1 MFLQIGKGLLPPT
14 RFLYDMAQN
23 KSETPKGRGRPRA
36 YDPQATLQQ
45 ALGVFWST
53 GYAGAS
59 LDSIATAAG
68 MNRPSLYAAFGDKH
82 ALYIKALEQ
91 YWESAAAAMHDALT
105 HPDLPLADALMGLY
119 EGQLAIYFSGDG
131 QPRGCFAIGT
141 ATTEAVEDPQ
151 IREVLA
157 DRLGRLDADL
167 EARLRVAIDKEE
179 LRSDCD
185 PAALAI
191 LASSLLHSIS
201 IRARAGNSREDLTA
215 LARNAVKVICGG

>member
-1 MFLQIGKGLLPPT
+1 
-14 RFLYDMAQN
+14 MAQN
-23 KSETPKGRGRPRA
+23 KPTEGKGRGRPRA
-36 YDPQATLQQ
+36 YDPQTALQQ

-53 GYAGAS
+53 GYSGAS

-91 YWESAAAAMHDALT
+91 YWEFAAAAMHAALT
-105 HPDLPLADALMGLY
+105 DNELTLRQALTQFY

-141 ATTEAVEDPQ
+141 ATTEAVEDPE
-151 IREVLA
+151 IREVLSE
-157 DRLGRLDADL
+157 RLSRLDADL
-167 EARLRVAIDKEE
+167 ETRLRAAIDKGE
-179 LRSDCD
+179 LNNDVD
-185 PAALAI
+185 PAALAV

-201 IRARAGNSREDLTA
+201 IRARAGKSRDELTE
-215 LARNAVKVICGG
+215 LARNAINVMCG

>member
-1 MFLQIGKGLLPPT
+1 
-14 RFLYDMAQN
+14 MAQN
-23 KSETPKGRGRPRA
+23 KVTEGKGRGRPRA
-36 YDPQATLQQ
+36 YDPQTALQQ

-53 GYAGAS
+53 GYSGAS

-91 YWESAAAAMHDALT
+91 YWEFAAADMHAALT
-105 HPDLPLADALMGLY
+105 ASDLTLRQALMRFY
-119 EGQLAIYFSGDG
+119 EGQLSIYFSGDG

-151 IREVLA
+151 IREVLG
-157 DRLGRLDADL
+157 DRLSRLDADL
-167 EARLRVAIDKEE
+167 EARLRTAMEAGE
-179 LRSDCD
+179 LKSDVD
-185 PAALAI
+185 AGALAV

-201 IRARAGNSREDLTA
+201 IRARAGKSRAELTT
-215 LARNAVKVICGG
+215 LAENAVGVICGG

>member
-1 MFLQIGKGLLPPT
+1 
-14 RFLYDMAQN
+14 LYDMAQ
-23 KSETPKGRGRPRA
+23 KKITEGKGRGRPRA
-36 YDPQATLQQ
+36 YDPQTALQQ

-53 GYAGAS
+53 GYSGAS

-91 YWESAAAAMHDALT
+91 YWESASAAMQEALMDK
-105 HPDLPLADALMGLY
+105 DLTLEQALMGFY
-119 EGQLAIYFSGDG
+119 EGQLSIYFSGEG

-141 ATTEAVEDPQ
+141 ATTEAVEDSA

-157 DRLGRLDADL
+157 DRLSRLDADL
-167 EARLRVAIDKEE
+167 ETRLRAAVSAGE
-179 LRSDCD
+179 LKDDVD
-185 PAALAI
+185 PAALAV

-201 IRARAGNSREDLTA
+201 IRARAGKSRAELTE
-215 LARNAVKVICGG
+215 LARNAVNVICGV

>member
-1 MFLQIGKGLLPPT
+1 
-14 RFLYDMAQN
+14 MAQN
-23 KSETPKGRGRPRA
+23 KPTEGKGRGRPRA
-36 YDPQATLQQ
+36 YDPQTALQQ

-53 GYAGAS
+53 GYSGAS

-91 YWESAAAAMHDALT
+91 YWESASAAMQEALT
-105 HPDLPLADALMGLY
+105 DKDLTLEQALMGFY
-119 EGQLAIYFSGDG
+119 EGQLSIYFSGEG

-141 ATTEAVEDPQ
+141 ATTEAVEDSA

-157 DRLGRLDADL
+157 DRLSRLDADL
-167 EARLRVAIDKEE
+167 ETRLRAAVSAGE
-179 LRSDCD
+179 LKDDVD
-185 PAALAI
+185 PAALAV

-201 IRARAGNSREDLTA
+201 IRARAGKSRAELTE
-215 LARNAVKVICGG
+215 LARNAVNVICGV